1 MSDLIVWTSL
11 KIVVRSIHDNIEMQV
26 IDASLSGTLE
36 QNTLQGFE
44 CTDTEIDL
52 QIPKRVNEFCFA
64 RAQ

>member
-1 MSDLIVWTSL
+1 
-11 KIVVRSIHDNIEMQV
+11 MQV

-36 QNTLQGFE
+36 QKPLQGFE

-52 QIPKRVNEFCFA
+52 QVSKSVDEFCFA